1 MAEENKGAPKMGEVT
16 GGNQEAEA
24 EAEAAAMEQLQK
36 LLSTPLS
43 REGAEQVF
51 ADIDVRRAELMVI
64 RQKWSTELTQ
74 KQLELAALDEQLYAL
89 ELDKAV
95 AFKRTLIKKPEEAK

>member
-16 GGNQEAEA
+16 GGDQEAES
-24 EAEAAAMEQLQK
+24 EATAMEQLQK
-36 LLSTPLS
+36 LLNTPLS
-43 REGAEQVF
+43 KEDAEQVF
-51 ADIDVRRAELMVI
+51 ADIDVRRAQLMVV
-64 RQKWSTELTQ
+64 RQKWSAELTQ
-74 KQLELAALDEQLYAL
+74 KQLQLAALDEQLYAL

>member
-1 MAEENKGAPKMGEVT
+1 MGKVT

-24 EAEAAAMEQLQK
+24 EVTAIEQQEK
-36 LLSTPLS
+36 MLSTPLS
-43 REGAEQVF
+43 REDAEQVF
-51 ADIDVRRAELMVI
+51 ADIDVRRAEFMVI

-74 KQLELAALDEQLYAL
+74 KLLQLAALDEQLYAL

-95 AFKRTLIKKPEEAK
+95 AIKRTLIKKPEEAK